1 MNSKKVSGRGHP
13 PAAQPIA
20 IVGMAC
26 RFPGGAG
33 LSQFWRT
40 LQAGGSAVTNG
51 PPDFRGEQA
60 RDFLPPGFRS
70 RAGFG
75 RGAYLDGIDR
85 FDASFFRIAPVE
97 ARLLDPQQRLLLE
110 TSWEALEEAGIDPA
124 GLKGSRT
131 GVFAGIYTNEYRDL
145 ISNSG
150 RETASLYAATG
161 TSYSTAIGRVAFTLG
176 LEGPAMALDT
186 ACSSSLVAVHQAV
199 ASLQRDEADLALAG
213 GVNAILSPVLTE
225 IFAGAGMLAPD
236 GRCKTFDAAA
246 DGYVR
251 GEGCGMVALKRLSD
265 AEAAGD
271 RIWAVVRGSAVN
283 QDGASAGLT
292 LPNVSAQERVIA
304 EALSRAGLE
313 PSEVDYLEAHGTGTE
328 IGDPVEVH
336 AAAAAYGRG
345 RAPERPL
352 LIGSVKTNIG
362 HLESAAG
369 VAGLIKVVLAM
380 RHGAIPRH
388 LHCETPNPK
397 MDWARLPLR
406 VTSEAAPWP
415 VVERP
420 MRAGVS
426 SFGFS
431 GTNAHMVLESHGAP
445 GEGGAKA
452 GAARQVGV
460 ATGVHLLRRR
470 SEDESSPEGDVTAP
484 GTRLLEGE
492 DSPADVV
499 TDLALEE
506 QAFEPRVRRMLALS
520 ARTDA
525 ALRAQATRYLAW
537 LDGRCGQAGE
547 DGQAGAAS
555 VLDDATATCPSRAS
569 PNAHLHTLSSTGTPP
584 AADDAEQAGEDGQA
598 GRHMQT
604 GDSAEPAGQEGQSR
618 QAGAASE
625 LEALLADMAWTA
637 GVGRSR
643 FEHRAGV
650 VFGGVEELRGG
661 LERLAAEGGRGAGGA
676 TRVAFL
682 FTGQGSQWAGMGR
695 ALYGREPVVRAVL
708 ERCEREMVALRGESL
723 LDVMFGREGAA
734 GSVDD
739 TTWTQPALYALGC
752 ALSALWES
760 VGVRPV
766 AVLGHSVGELA
777 AAHVAGVFGLE
788 EGLRLAA
795 VRGEL
800 MGSLPSDAGA
810 MTAVFASAERVE
822 ALIEE
827 SGVEG
832 VEVAADNGTHRVV
845 SGLVEGVEALEG
857 WCIKAGVR
865 CGRLVTSHAF
875 HSVLMEPV
883 LDGIEAAAGDI
894 EVRSPAVSLVSNV
907 TGRVVG
913 EGELL
918 DGAYWRRHARA
929 PVAYGAGVGALSGV
943 GVDVVI
949 ELGPGA
955 VLGPLLAQ
963 VWPGD
968 DVPVVLAS
976 QRRDLASAHREA
988 ASADGPGAA
997 VSGGEG
1003 DGFVEAVSGAWEA
1016 GLGLRFEGLHAGEL
1030 RRRLSLPTYPFER
1043 RRYWVDGP
1051 VYRLGDVH
1059 PLLGVRRDSAGGE
1072 ITWET
1077 ELTSPVPAWLGDHRV
1092 FGRMLA
1098 PASVHG
1104 ALMGAAASVVVA
1116 GPVAVEEVRL
1126 HAPLVVPEEEEEGEP
1141 PVRTLQVVVGAAEH
1155 SEPRPVRIYS
1165 KSNDT
1170 GEDRWLLHAEGRV
1183 AEGGDDVREAID
1195 VQALKAGLAPVE
1207 AAAFYEGM
1215 ADAGIGCGP
1224 RSRVVEAVWST
1235 AGEALAELVLPP
1247 ASEADETTVHP
1258 ALLDGCFQTIVA
1270 ASGEAG
1276 SEEVWLASGW
1286 GRLWLA
1292 DRLPERVLC
1301 HARLLDADGESASD
1315 TRLADLGLHSVN
1327 GRPIGCVRSVALTRT
1342 TRASLL
1348 SAVARVDD
1356 LLYDVAWR
1364 ERTLSGGLDPA
1375 EFLAPPRSVAGS
1387 VEDATVHLSAEGVEA
1402 GAVAGF
1408 LDDLERLSRGYALAA
1423 LEGLGWRREPGS
1435 PVHPDTLRPSLR
1447 VVAEHERL
1455 LHRLFGMLEE
1465 GGVLERSPDGLAVAA
1480 GTGEADRAF
1489 SDPAGFRDEL
1499 LERHPFG
1506 AVELTLVGRC
1516 GEALTDVL
1524 RGRVAPLDLL
1534 FGGDAPGAADLY
1546 HEAPLMRAMN
1556 RLVGDAAAALAG
1568 ALPEGRRLRVLEVGA
1583 GTGGTTGSVLAA
1595 LPAARF
1601 DYVYTDISAGF
1612 FAAARERF
1620 DCDGASLEYRMLN
1633 IERDPVAQ
1641 GFETHGYDVVI
1652 AANVLHATRDLG
1664 EALEHCRALLA
1675 PSGTLVALEGLR
1687 RQGWLDLT
1695 FGLLDGWWRFA
1706 DAYRTDGALVGET
1719 VWRRVLAEAGYGEVA
1734 VLSPGAEA
1742 PQGVIVARGP
1752 AKIVEPPGLWV
1763 IASDRGEFGGRL
1775 AAALAA
1781 RNQRVVLAGEDAS
1794 WLDGDEPPG
1803 VKAAHVE
1810 PGRREAWRSLVEG
1823 LAGDERLRGVVHLAG
1838 LDGSGEEATAETLL
1852 MDAGHGCASALALV
1866 QGLLDADA
1874 APPSCVWLVTRGA
1887 QAVTRERDGGLAG
1900 AALWGFAR
1908 TVAREAPQ
1916 LGARLV
1922 DLDPGGEPDLD
1933 ALVEELLH
1941 PDRETQVAHRAGVRH
1956 VARLVRGVAAD
1967 APAPPPEP
1975 RLAAGRPRGDGT
1987 YLVTGG
1993 IEGVGRQ
2000 IAAWLAERGAGAIV
2014 LAEPRAPGPEAEVAM
2029 AGLRAHG
2036 ATVAVEIAD
2045 VSNGEA
2051 VAAMLA
2057 RIGEHLPPLTGVVH
2071 GAGVPAD
2078 GTLAN
2083 QDWERFAQVMVPKML
2098 GAWHLHRATRD
2109 LDLDLFV
2116 LCSGVAGVLG
2126 GAGQASW
2133 AAANA
2138 FLDRLAGHRRSLG
2151 LAGQAIAWGAWSG
2164 AGGTEEEQERIAARL
2179 RAAGQGWIAPAQGLA
2194 ALDRLAGE
2202 GAVTG
2207 VVAVAD
2213 WPVLAGRLMDVPP
2226 FLDEVLPAG
2235 PAHEVATAPAGLPA
2249 RLRDT
2254 PEEEREALLAG
2265 FLQEELQAVLGL
2277 AEPPAPTVGFFDLGM
2292 DSLTTVELRNRLNRA
2307 LSGECVVSGT
2317 AVLDHP
2323 DVARLARHLAGTL
2336 GRPDEAPAPV
2346 RTAAGEGAASEE
2358 AIAIVGMACRL
2369 PGGPD
2374 LTAFWEQLEAGRD
2387 AVVAVPRGQARP
2399 GGRPGTGHGGTQA
2412 DAVADGSAGP
2422 RWGAY
2427 IDDID
2432 RFDASFFRIAPVEAE
2447 LLDPQQRLLLETSW
2461 EALEEAGIDP
2471 AALKGSRAGVFAGI
2485 SANDY
2490 LELLS
2495 AAAGE
2500 PAGLYAATGTSHS
2513 TAIGR
2518 IAFTLGLEGPAL
2530 AVDTACSSSLVAL
2543 HQAVA
2548 SLQRG
2553 ESDLALAGGV
2563 HAILSPAS
2571 TQIFA
2576 KAGMLAPDGRCK
2588 TFDAAA
2594 DGYVRGEG
2602 CGILVL
2608 KRLSDAE
2615 AAGDRVWA
2623 VVRGSAVNQDGA
2635 SAGLTVPSGPAQ
2647 ERVIGE
2653 ALRRA
2658 GLEPS
2663 EVDYLEAHGTGT
2675 ELGDPVEA
2683 HAAAAAY
2690 GRGRAPD
2697 RPLFIGS
2704 VKTNVGHLEA
2714 AAGVAGLVKVVLS
2727 MHHGV
2732 IPRHLH
2738 FETPSPRMD
2747 WGRLPLRVTSEA
2759 TPWPESGR
2767 PVRAGVS
2774 SFGFSGTNAHV
2785 IVESPGVP
2793 GGSRAQSIQGEDSPA
2808 ALTALEARDI
2818 EPRVRRMLTLSART
2832 DAALRAQA
2840 TRYLSW
2846 LDGQVGQSGEDGQAG
2861 RDGDHFEQAGQDGQ
2875 AGDDAS
2881 RTGQVEQSGPAGAAS
2896 EPEALLA
2903 DMAWT
2908 AGVGRSRF
2916 EHRAGVVFGGVE
2928 ELRGGLER
2936 LAAEGGR
2943 GAGGATRV
2951 AFLFTGQGSQWAG
2964 MGRALYRREPV
2975 VRAVL
2980 ERCEREMVALRG
2992 ESLLDVMFGR
3002 EGAVGSVDDTT
3013 WTQPALYALG
3023 CALSALWESVG
3034 VRPVAV
3040 LGHSV
3045 GELAAA
3051 HVAGVF
3057 GLEEGLRL
3065 AAVRGELMGSLPSDA
3080 GAMTAVFASAE
3091 RVEALIEESGA
3102 EGVEVAADNGTHRV
3116 VSGLVEGVEALEG
3129 WCGEV
3134 GVRCG
3139 RLVTSHAFH
3148 SVLMEPVLDGI
3159 EAAAG
3164 DIEVR
3169 SPAVSLV
3176 SNVTGRVVGEG
3187 ELLDGAYWRRHAR
3200 APVAYGAGVGA
3211 LSGVGVDVVIELG
3224 PGAVLGPLLAQVWPG
3239 DDVPVVL
3246 ASQRRDLASGH
3257 RDAASGPATVR
3268 EPAPA
3273 VAQGASGRFADAG
3286 RPLPSFPRRRE
3297 STRAEA
3303 AGEVP
3308 YKLRDAA
3315 SSVHREAASAAGP
3328 GAAISGGEG
3337 AAVSSGEGDGF
3348 VEAVAGAW
3356 EAGLGLRF
3364 EGLHAGEL
3372 RRRLSLPTYPFERER
3387 YWAEGLGRRR
3397 VVGGHLLLGERRD
3410 LPGGAMAFERALS
3423 ATDPSWLGD
3432 HRVFGR
3438 IVAPGALH
3446 AVLATAVRIEAGGS
3460 GGGVVFDAFQ
3470 IHAPL
3475 VLEEEGSDAHPERG
3489 VRSLQVMVG
3498 EPEAH
3503 GVRAVEVY
3511 SRGAGEESWLRH
3523 AEGRVGVGS
3532 AEGEGGA
3539 ALDVEGLKGAL
3550 APVPSG
3556 SLYEAM
3562 GEAGI
3567 GYGPRFRVVGSVWSG
3582 EGEALVEVSSGE
3594 GSGDGWSS
3602 VMVLDGCFQALAAAT
3617 GGGGSGG
3624 TWLPFGWERLW
3635 LSGPLPGRLL
3645 CHARLPE
3652 GGGESASDV
3661 RRAELGLYGE
3671 DGTCIGGVRGFV
3683 LRRATRAALLS
3694 AVTGV
3699 EGLLYDVV
3707 WRERALSGGLRPA
3720 AFLVSPGEV
3729 AGGAEALAVHLA
3741 AEGVEADAAEDF
3753 LGDIERLARSYA
3765 WEALEGLGWR
3775 CEAGAVVEPGALRR
3789 PLKVVAEHER
3799 LLDRLFGLLEEG
3811 GVLERSSEGLVV
3823 SEAGEASGVEDAGA
3837 VASSGE
3843 LLEAMRERYP
3853 FGGVE
3858 LGLLGRC
3865 GAALGDVLRGRVE
3878 GLELLFGAEGGGAE
3892 SLYHEAPLLR
3902 AMNRQVGEVVR
3913 GLVGG
3918 VPEGRRLRVL
3928 EVGAGT
3934 GGTTGAVLG
3943 ALPAGGYEYT
3953 YTDISAGFFAGAERR
3968 FGGEGASLVYRV
3980 LDIERDPVAQ
3990 GFEAHGY
3997 DVVVAANVL
4006 HATRDLGEA
4015 LGHCRA
4021 LLAPSGVLVCL
4032 EGLRSQG
4039 WLDLT
4044 FGLLEG
4050 WWRYGDGYRTDGAL
4064 VGEGVW
4070 RRALGEAGYGE
4081 VSVVSSGSGATQGVI
4096 VARGPAE
4103 VVEPE
4108 GLWLLVSDR
4117 GETGRRLAAGL
4128 VARNQRVVVA
4138 GEDITWSDPEASPGV
4153 QVAHVEPQRREAWR
4167 SLVEGLAGAERL
4179 RGVVHLSGLDGGG
4192 EEPTAEEPTSE
4203 TLTSEGLLGRS
4214 STGAGARWRWCRGC
4228 SMRMWRRR
4236 VGCGW

>member
-1 MNSKKVSGRGHP
+1 M
-13 PAAQPIA
+13 
-20 IVGMAC
+20 
-26 RFPGGAG
+26 
-33 LSQFWRT
+33 
-40 LQAGGSAVTNG
+40 
-51 PPDFRGEQA
+51 
-60 RDFLPPGFRS
+60 
-70 RAGFG
+70 
-75 RGAYLDGIDR
+75 
-85 FDASFFRIAPVE
+85 
-97 ARLLDPQQRLLLE
+97 
-110 TSWEALEEAGIDPA
+110 
-124 GLKGSRT
+124 
-131 GVFAGIYTNEYRDL
+131 
-145 ISNSG
+145 
-150 RETASLYAATG
+150 
-161 TSYSTAIGRVAFTLG
+161 
-176 LEGPAMALDT
+176 
-186 ACSSSLVAVHQAV
+186 
-199 ASLQRDEADLALAG
+199 
-213 GVNAILSPVLTE
+213 
-225 IFAGAGMLAPD
+225 
-236 GRCKTFDAAA
+236 
-246 DGYVR
+246 
-251 GEGCGMVALKRLSD
+251 
-265 AEAAGD
+265 
-271 RIWAVVRGSAVN
+271 
-283 QDGASAGLT
+283 
-292 LPNVSAQERVIA
+292 
-304 EALSRAGLE
+304 
-313 PSEVDYLEAHGTGTE
+313 
-328 IGDPVEVH
+328 
-336 AAAAAYGRG
+336 
-345 RAPERPL
+345 
-352 LIGSVKTNIG
+352 
-362 HLESAAG
+362 
-369 VAGLIKVVLAM
+369 
-380 RHGAIPRH
+380 
-388 LHCETPNPK
+388 
-397 MDWARLPLR
+397 
-406 VTSEAAPWP
+406 
-415 VVERP
+415 
-420 MRAGVS
+420 
-426 SFGFS
+426 
-431 GTNAHMVLESHGAP
+431 
-445 GEGGAKA
+445 
-452 GAARQVGV
+452 
-460 ATGVHLLRRR
+460 
-470 SEDESSPEGDVTAP
+470 
-484 GTRLLEGE
+484 
-492 DSPADVV
+492 
-499 TDLALEE
+499 
-506 QAFEPRVRRMLALS
+506 
-520 ARTDA
+520 
-525 ALRAQATRYLAW
+525 
-537 LDGRCGQAGE
+537 
-547 DGQAGAAS
+547 
-555 VLDDATATCPSRAS
+555 
-569 PNAHLHTLSSTGTPP
+569 
-584 AADDAEQAGEDGQA
+584 
-598 GRHMQT
+598 
-604 GDSAEPAGQEGQSR
+604 
-618 QAGAASE
+618 
-625 LEALLADMAWTA
+625 
-637 GVGRSR
+637 
-643 FEHRAGV
+643 
-650 VFGGVEELRGG
+650 
-661 LERLAAEGGRGAGGA
+661 
-676 TRVAFL
+676 
-682 FTGQGSQWAGMGR
+682 
-695 ALYGREPVVRAVL
+695 
-708 ERCEREMVALRGESL
+708 
-723 LDVMFGREGAA
+723 
-734 GSVDD
+734 
-739 TTWTQPALYALGC
+739 
-752 ALSALWES
+752 
-760 VGVRPV
+760 
-766 AVLGHSVGELA
+766 
-777 AAHVAGVFGLE
+777 
-788 EGLRLAA
+788 
-795 VRGEL
+795 
-800 MGSLPSDAGA
+800 
-810 MTAVFASAERVE
+810 
-822 ALIEE
+822 
-827 SGVEG
+827 
-832 VEVAADNGTHRVV
+832 
-845 SGLVEGVEALEG
+845 
-857 WCIKAGVR
+857 
-865 CGRLVTSHAF
+865 
-875 HSVLMEPV
+875 
-883 LDGIEAAAGDI
+883 
-894 EVRSPAVSLVSNV
+894 VSLVSNV

-929 PVAYGAGVGALSGV
+929 PVAYGPGVGALSGL

-949 ELGPGA
+949 ELGPGS

-963 VWPGD
+963 TWPTG

-976 QRRDLASAHREA
+976 QRRALASGHRAAASEPATVRDPAPAVAQGASGRFADAGRPLPSFPRRRESTRAEAAGEAPYKHGEA
-988 ASADGPGAA
+988 ASADGPGAI

-1003 DGFVEAVSGAWEA
+1003 DGFVEAVAGAWEA
-1016 GLGLRFEGLHAGEL
+1016 GLGLRFEGLHAGEA

-1051 VYRLGDVH
+1051 LFRLGDVH
-1059 PLLGVRRDSAGGE
+1059 PLLGLRRDSAGGE
-1072 ITWET
+1072 TTWET
-1077 ELTSPVPAWLGDHRV
+1077 ELTSPVPTWLGDHRV

-1104 ALMGAAASVVVA
+1104 ALMGAAASVAGA
-1116 GPVAVEEVRL
+1116 GPVAVEAVRL

-1141 PVRTLQVVVGAAEH
+1141 PARTLQVVVGAAEH

-1165 KSNDT
+1165 KSDDT

-1224 RSRVVEAVWST
+1224 RSRVVEAVWSA

-1247 ASEADETTVHP
+1247 ASGSDETTVHP
-1258 ALLDGCFQTIVA
+1258 ALLDGCFQTIAA

-1286 GRLWLA
+1286 DRLWLA

-1301 HARLLDADGESASD
+1301 HARLLDADGEPASD
-1315 TRLADLGLHSVN
+1315 TRLADLELHSVN
-1327 GRPIGCVRSVALTRT
+1327 GRPIGCVRSVVLTRT

-1364 ERTLSGGLDPA
+1364 ERALSGGLHPA
-1375 EFLAPPRSVAGS
+1375 EFLAAPRSVAGS
-1387 VEDATVHLSAEGVEA
+1387 VEDATAHLAAEGVEA

-1435 PVHPDTLRPSLR
+1435 PVHPDALRRPLR

-1465 GGVLERSPDGLAVAA
+1465 GGVLERSPDGLVVAA

-1516 GEALTDVL
+1516 GEALADVL

-1534 FGGDAPGAADLY
+1534 SGGDAPGAADLCL
-1546 HEAPLMRAMN
+1546 EAPLRRAMN
-1556 RLVGDAAAALAG
+1556 RLVGEAAAALAG

-1595 LPAARF
+1595 LPAGGF
-1601 DYVYTDISAGF
+1601 EYVYTDISADLL
-1612 FAAARERF
+1612 AAARERF
-1620 DCDGASLEYRMLN
+1620 ARERFDRDGAPLQYRVLN
-1633 IERDPVAQ
+1633 IERDPAAQ
-1641 GFETHGYDVVI
+1641 GFETHGYDLVV

-1664 EALEHCRALLA
+1664 EALEHCRALLV
-1675 PSGTLVALEGLR
+1675 PSGTLLALEGLR

-1695 FGLLDGWWRFA
+1695 FGLLDGWWRFS

-1719 VWRRVLAEAGYGEVA
+1719 VWRRALAEAGYGEAA

-1752 AKIVEPPGLWV
+1752 AKVVEPPGLWV
-1763 IASDRGEFGGRL
+1763 IASDRGEVGGRL

-1781 RNQRVVLAGEDAS
+1781 RSQRVVLAGEEDAS
-1794 WLDGDEPPG
+1794 WPDGDEPPG

-1838 LDGSGEEATAETLL
+1838 LDGSGEEATEEATAEALL
-1852 MDAGHGCASALALV
+1852 VDAGHGCASALALV

-1874 APPSCVWLVTRGA
+1874 APPAGVWIVTRGA
-1887 QAVTRERDGGLAG
+1887 QAVTREQDGGLAG
-1900 AALWGFAR
+1900 AALWGLAR

-1967 APAPPPEP
+1967 APAVAPSPAPSP
-1975 RLAAGRPRGDGT
+1975 RLAAGPLRGDAT

-1993 IEGVGRQ
+1993 LEGIGRQ
-2000 IAAWLAERGAGAIV
+2000 VAAWLAERGAGTIV
-2014 LAEPRAPGPEAEVAM
+2014 LAEPRAPGPEAEAAM

-2051 VAAMLA
+2051 IAAMLA
-2057 RIGEHLPPLTGVVH
+2057 RIGEHLPPLAGVVH
-2071 GAGVPAD
+2071 GAGAPVD

-2083 QDWERFAQVMVPKML
+2083 QDWERFARVMAPKML

-2151 LAGQAIAWGAWSG
+2151 LAGQAVAWGAWSD
-2164 AGGTEEEQERIAARL
+2164 AGGTEERQEWIAQRL
-2179 RAAGQGWIAPAQGLA
+2179 RAAGHGWLAPAQGLA
-2194 ALDRLAGE
+2194 ALDRLVGQ
-2202 GAVTG
+2202 GAATG

-2213 WPVLAGRLMDVPP
+2213 WPALAGRLMDVPP

-2249 RLRDT
+2249 RLRDA
-2254 PEEEREALLAG
+2254 PEEEREALLAA
-2265 FLQEELQAVLGL
+2265 FLQEELRAVLGL
-2277 AEPPAPTVGFFDLGM
+2277 ADPPAPTVGFFDLGM
-2292 DSLTTVELRNRLNRA
+2292 DSLTTVELRNRLDRA

-2323 DVARLARHLAGTL
+2323 DVARLARHLAGAL
-2336 GRPDEAPAPV
+2336 GMPDEAPALV
-2346 RTAAGEGAASEE
+2346 RTTAGEGAAPEE
-2358 AIAIVGMACRL
+2358 AIAIVGMACRF

-2399 GGRPGTGHGGTQA
+2399 GGRPGTRRGGTQA

-2495 AAAGE
+2495 AATGE

-2563 HAILSPAS
+2563 NAILSPAS

-2576 KAGMLAPDGRCK
+2576 KAGMLSPDGRCK

-2602 CGILVL
+2602 CAMVVL

-2615 AAGDRVWA
+2615 AAGDRIWA

-2690 GRGRAPD
+2690 GRGRAPE
-2697 RPLFIGS
+2697 RPLLIGS

-2727 MHHGV
+2727 MRHGV

-2738 FETPSPRMD
+2738 YERPSPRMD
-2747 WGRLPLRVTSEA
+2747 WARLPLRVTSEA
-2759 TPWPESGR
+2759 TLWPELGR

-2785 IVESPGVP
+2785 VLESHGVP
-2793 GGSRAQSIQGEDSPA
+2793 GEGGAGAGAARPVEAAAGPATGAYSLRGRPVGAAHLIGAWRAEGEGSPKADAPAPARARLPAGHATASDTPRDGSRAQSIQGEDSSSALPA
-2808 ALTALEARDI
+2808 PEVRDV
-2818 EPRVRRMLTLSART
+2818 EPRVRRMLALSART

-2840 TRYLSW
+2840 TRYLGW
-2846 LDGQVGQSGEDGQAG
+2846 LDRQAGEDGQAG
-2861 RDGDHFEQAGQDGQ
+2861 AVPVL
-2875 AGDDAS
+2875 DDTTDTSPS
-2881 RTGQVEQSGPAGAAS
+2881 RVSPNAPLHTSSPTGTSPAGAAS
-2896 EPEALLA
+2896 GMDALLA

-2943 GAGGATRV
+2943 GAGDATRV

-2964 MGRALYRREPV
+2964 MGRELYRREPV

-3065 AAVRGELMGSLPSDA
+3065 ASVRGALMGSLPSDA

-3129 WCGEV
+3129 WCVEA

-3148 SVLMEPVLDGI
+3148 SGLMEPVLDGI

-3164 DIEVR
+3164 GIEV
-3169 SPAVSLV
+3169 SAPVVSLV

-3200 APVAYGAGVGA
+3200 APVAYGPGVGA
-3211 LSGVGVDVVIELG
+3211 LSGLGVDVVIELG

-3239 DDVPVVL
+3239 DEVPVVL
-3246 ASQRRDLASGH
+3246 TSQRRALASGH
-3257 RDAASGPATVR
+3257 RAAAFV
-3268 EPAPA
+3268 
-3273 VAQGASGRFADAG
+3273 D
-3286 RPLPSFPRRRE
+3286 E
-3297 STRAEA
+3297 SAE
-3303 AGEVP
+3303 
-3308 YKLRDAA
+3308 
-3315 SSVHREAASAAGP
+3315 GP
-3328 GAAISGGEG
+3328 GAAVSGGVR
-3337 AAVSSGEGDGF
+3337 AAVSSAEGDGF

-3356 EAGLGLRF
+3356 EVGLGLRF
-3364 EGLHAGEL
+3364 EGLYAGEL
-3372 RRRLSLPTYPFERER
+3372 RRRLSLPAYPFERRR
-3387 YWAEGLGRRR
+3387 YWVEGLGRRPR
-3397 VVGGHLLLGERRD
+3397 AAGGHPLLGVRRD
-3410 LPGGAMAFERALS
+3410 SAGGEVTWEAELS
-3423 ATDPSWLGD
+3423 APVPAWLGE

-3438 IVAPGALH
+3438 RVAPASAHGALMH
-3446 AVLATAVRIEAGGS
+3446 AAAESVGGAGAVVVEAVRL
-3460 GGGVVFDAFQ
+3460 
-3470 IHAPL
+3470 HAPL
-3475 VLEEEGSDAHPERG
+3475 VVSGEEAETAQRT
-3489 VRSLQVMVG
+3489 LQVVVGAAEESAPRMV
-3498 EPEAH
+3498 
-3503 GVRAVEVY
+3503 RVY
-3511 SRGAGEESWLRH
+3511 SKGGGDKGWVLH
-3523 AEGRVGVGS
+3523 AEGRAGSGPGEAEDEAGAGV
-3532 AEGEGGA
+3532 A
-3539 ALDVEGLKGAL
+3539 DVESLRSGLEPMPAESFYEGLAEVGIEPGAGL
-3550 APVPSG
+3550 
-3556 SLYEAM
+3556 
-3562 GEAGI
+3562 
-3567 GYGPRFRVVGSVWSG
+3567 RVVESVWSG
-3582 EGEALVEVSSGE
+3582 AGEAVVEVVVSPSSEAGAAA
-3594 GSGDGWSS
+3594 GDGGGTAAA
-3602 VMVLDGCFQALAAAT
+3602 VLGGCFDALSVLLGESGA
-3617 GGGGSGG
+3617 GEVWLGS
-3624 TWLPFGWERLW
+3624 GWERLW
-3635 LSGPLPGRLL
+3635 LAEGLAERVLCRVRLRD
-3645 CHARLPE
+3645 AE
-3652 GGGESASDV
+3652 GESASDV
-3661 RRAELGLYGE
+3661 RVGDVELHSV
-3671 DGTCIGGVRGFV
+3671 DGAVVGGVRGV
-3683 LRRATRAALLS
+3683 ELSRTTRAALLS
-3694 AVTGV
+3694 AASGV
-3699 EGLLYDVV
+3699 EELLYAVA
-3707 WRERALSGGLRPA
+3707 WRERALPGGLRPA
-3720 AFLVSPGEV
+3720 EFLVSPGVV
-3729 AGGAEALAVHLA
+3729 AGRVGDVEVHLG
-3741 AEGVEADAAEDF
+3741 AEGVEAGAVEGLLAD
-3753 LGDIERLARSYA
+3753 LERLARGYA
-3765 WEALEGLGWR
+3765 LEALEGLGWR
-3775 CEAGAVVEPGALRR
+3775 REPGVVVRASELRR
-3789 PLKVVAEHER
+3789 SLKVVSEHER
-3799 LLDRLFGLLEEG
+3799 LLQRLFGLLEEG
-3811 GVLERSSEGLVV
+3811 GVLERTSDGLVV
-3823 SEAGEASGVEDAGA
+3823 SEAGGTDQAPSDPGA
-3837 VASSGE
+3837 
-3843 LLEAMRERYP
+3843 LLEAFLERHP
-3853 FGGVE
+3853 WGAVE
-3858 LGLLGRC
+3858 LGLVGRC
-3865 GAALGDVLRGRVE
+3865 GAALADVLRGRAQPVE
-3878 GLELLFGAEGGGAE
+3878 VLFGGGDASGAVAPF
-3892 SLYHEAPLLR
+3892 HEAPLAR
-3902 AMNRQVGEVVR
+3902 AMSRLAGAAVGA
-3913 GLVGG
+3913 LVEAL
-3918 VPEGRRLRVL
+3918 PEGRRLRVL
-3928 EVGAGT
+3928 EVGT
-3934 GGTTGAVLG
+3934 GGETEAVRSALPEGRFDYLYAEASGG
-3943 ALPAGGYEYT
+3943 ALRGRT
-3953 YTDISAGFFAGAERR
+3953 AE
-3968 FGGEGASLVYRV
+3968 GSGERE
-3980 LDIERDPVAQ
+3980 LDFERDPVGQ
-3990 GFEAHGY
+3990 GFDAHGY

-4015 LGHCRA
+4015 LSHCRA
-4021 LLAPSGVLVCL
+4021 LLAPSGALVCL
-4032 EGLRSQG
+4032 EGLRRQG

-4050 WWRYGDGYRTDGAL
+4050 WWRYADGYRSEGAL

-4070 RRALGEAGYGE
+4070 RRALEDAGYGE
-4081 VSVVSSGSGATQGVI
+4081 VSVLSSGADAARGVV
-4096 VARGPAE
+4096 VARGPSE
-4103 VVEPE
+4103 VVEAS
-4108 GLWLLVSDR
+4108 GLWLVATDR
-4117 GETGRRLAAGL
+4117 GDVGGRLAGAL
-4128 VARNQRVVVA
+4128 ASRSQRVVLA
-4138 GEDITWSDPEASPGV
+4138 GEAVTWPEGEEHPGV
-4153 QVAHVEPQRREAWR
+4153 RVAHVEPNRREAWR
-4167 SLVEGLAGAERL
+4167 SLVEGLAGEEAL
-4179 RGVVHLSGLDGGG
+4179 RGVVHLSGLDGAG
-4192 EEPTAEEPTSE
+4192 EEATAEGLFGEAEHGYASA
-4203 TLTSEGLLGRS
+4203 LALVQGLLDADVSPVGGMWFATRGAQAVGCEERDGVLSGAALWGLGRTVALEAPGLGARLVDLDPEGEADAGALVEELLS
-4214 STGAGARWRWCRGC
+4214 PDRETQVAHRAGVRHAARLVRGVVPAAPAPERAAGRLRGDGTYLVTGGLGGIGRELAVWLAERGAGAIVLNARRAPGAEAEAVLDALRARGVRVEVELADVSDGEAVEAMLGRIGERLPPLAGVIHGAGVLSDAALANQDRERFARVMGPKMLGGWHLHRATRGLGLDLFVLLTSVVGVLGNAGQASYAAANAFLDRLAAHRRSLGLAGQAVAWGAWSGAGMAEAQRGRTAGWMRAGGQGWLSPAQGLGALDRLVEQGAATAVVAVVDWAVVADRLRGGAPSFLDEVLPAVRVREAAAPAGGLVSRLRRTPAAERKAVLVGFVQDEVRAVLGLSERPPAAVGFFELGMDSLMAVELRNRLDGALSGVCTVSGTAVFDHPDAESLARHLAGELGVLGEAPVLAPVQVSGSGGGRAGGHCRHGVPVPRGGGPRDVLGASCGRMGCGPAGAGGAGASGGRRGC
-4228 SMRMWRRR
+4228 GAVRGGR
-4236 VGCGW
+4236 G